1 MDLLILS
8 SKTKEEFL
16 KKLKKKCL
24 EYVKKLNFILQF
36 ENNKNVSIDTRIPPL
51 HKLKPSNARKMS
63 IVIDGSTLNWV
74 FEGDEY
80 ISQFFFRLGLFANSC
95 ICCRVSPKQKA
106 DV

>member
-1 MDLLILS
+1 
-8 SKTKEEFL
+8 
-16 KKLKKKCL
+16 
-24 EYVKKLNFILQF
+24 
-36 ENNKNVSIDTRIPPL
+36 
-51 HKLKPSNARKMS
+51 MS